1 MKKVFTLLKNLWK
14 SARNYSDANLQTAK
28 DYTDTKT
35 TVRPWN
41 INFTTSGVNDVTVC
55 NGVASGNL
63 IINSLTMPIR
73 TWTKVGTTTDIPT
86 QSYVLTSVFKGS
98 DVSYVGAIAIRDNGD
113 VEVYAIQSLSSN
125 AIYGLIA
132 YTVGGV
138 ILNLLSLL
146 SPKGVTA

>member
-1 MKKVFTLLKNLWK
+1 MKVYTILKNIITRFKQGISQCL
-14 SARNYSDANLQTAK
+14 ADAK

-35 TVRPWN
+35 AVRPWN

-86 QSYVLTSVFKGS
+86 QSYVLASVFKGS

-113 VEVYAIQSLSSN
+113 VEVYAVQSLSSN

-138 ILNLLSLL
+138 ILNLLNRR
-146 SPKGVTA
+146 VVVA

>member
-1 MKKVFTLLKNLWK
+1 MKVYTILKNIITRFKNGISQCL
-14 SARNYSDANLQTAK
+14 ADAK

-86 QSYVLTSVFKGS
+86 QSYVLASVFKGS

-113 VEVYAIQSLSSN
+113 VEVYAVQSLSSN

-138 ILNLLSLL
+138 ILNLLNNRR
-146 SPKGVTA
+146 VVVA